1 METMFLVAGL
11 AVAGLVGIA
20 AAFYFSI
27 RSGNRRDKRLR
38 SAGAGRAGAAR
49 RPGGRTSTV
58 RSDLTR
64 PDLNGHPRRAANGSG
79 PITTFRPAA
88 SPKTYR
94 PKADTGPD
102 PVANFDQMPAGDRR
116 TTAGAAVTR
125 GGNGRPGTRAAAPV
139 AAGRADDRQAP
150 SDDPWPGDAEPASS
164 WPDDSW
170 PDDPIPGDATATD
183 PKLGTAARGASETRP
198 TARMAKP
205 RRRVGFRKGADL
217 DEELWPAE
225 SFGGVSDEQFWD
237 DLASDKPLATT
248 ARTAQQDPP
257 SKNRLSA
264 PAPGSGLI
272 SGATGLDTGPATDP
286 QAVQAQADNR
296 KRDERGSGGARRG
309 TYPAPRTAPDPAAER
324 TAIQPAYAATQ
335 PAYSAAQPAYSAA
348 QPAHSAAQP
357 AHSAT
362 QPVQSMKPPL
372 PGGTQPVRAAA
383 AQPRAA
389 STQARAAVAQPRA
402 AAAQPT
408 ETRRR
413 RPSSAEEDPLTSAAF
428 SLRPSGPV
436 DGRSSTRARN
446 GSADRYD
453 TSSRG
458 GMSPYPLAA
467 PTYGDSSSV
476 TQTMSTLPYG
486 QDYGYGN
493 GSPPAPPAPA
503 GEPRRH
509 NGTGSHS
516 RPEGAG
522 EGTRPVRQPYPRDSH
537 RAAGNQGATGYPG
550 NVSYPGNGY
559 SANGYQGGGH
569 RANGHR
575 APYDPRDDYRPLT
588 RQQ

>member
-1 METMFLVAGL
+1 MFLVAGL

-38 SAGAGRAGAAR
+38 SAGAGRAGATP
-49 RPGGRTSTV
+49 RPGGRTSTA
-58 RSDLTR
+58 RPDATR
-64 PDLNGHPRRAANGSG
+64 PDLNGHPRRAVNGSG

-88 SPKTYR
+88 SPKTYH

-102 PVANFDQMPAGDRR
+102 PVADFDQVVAGDRR
-116 TTAGAAVTR
+116 GAPSAAVTR
-125 GGNGRPGTRAAAPV
+125 GGSRRPSTRAAEPV
-139 AAGRADDRQAP
+139 AARRAGDRQAP
-150 SDDPWPGDAEPASS
+150 PEDSWPGDAEAGNS

-170 PDDPIPGDATATD
+170 PDDPTPGDATATD
-183 PKLGTAARGASETRP
+183 PKLGAAARGAGETRP
-198 TARMAKP
+198 AARMAKP

-225 SFGGVSDEQFWD
+225 TFGGVSDEQFWD

-257 SKNRLSA
+257 SRNRLPT

-272 SGATGLDTGPATDP
+272 AGATAGLDTGPATDP
-286 QAVQAQADNR
+286 QAVQAQGDDR
-296 KRDERGSGGARRG
+296 KRDERGPGGGRRG
-309 TYPAPRTAPDPAAER
+309 TYTAPRTAPDPAAER
-324 TAIQPAYAATQ
+324 TAIQPAYAASQ
-335 PAYSAAQPAYSAA
+335 PAY
-348 QPAHSAAQP
+348 
-357 AHSAT
+357 SAT

-372 PGGTQPVRAAA
+372 PEATQPVRAAAAAAQPRAAA

-389 STQARAAVAQPRA
+389 AAQPRA
-402 AAAQPT
+402 AAAQPRAAAAQPRAAETT

-436 DGRSSTRARN
+436 DGRSSMRARN

-458 GMSPYPLAA
+458 GTSPYPYSA
-467 PTYGDSSSV
+467 PAYDDSSSV
-476 TQTMSTLPYG
+476 TQTMSTPPYG
-486 QDYGYGN
+486 QDYGFGN
-493 GSPPAPPAPA
+493 GSPAAPA
-503 GEPRRH
+503 GEPPRH
-509 NGTGSHS
+509 NGAGSHA

-522 EGTRPVRQPYPRDSH
+522 EGTRPVRRGLPKGQPPGRRQPESSGLSRQRWLPGKWLSSE
-537 RAAGNQGATGYPG
+537 RASGQ
-550 NVSYPGNGY
+550 
-559 SANGYQGGGH
+559 
-569 RANGHR
+569 R
-575 APYDPRDDYRPLT
+575 AP
-588 RQQ
+588 Q